1 MFYLMSVD
9 SIIGYILYEFLSI
22 PVSQLSYL
30 DDTQM
35 AYLVSISGLKMSNC
49 FLICSFQECI
59 FKIQTTTTTKGIF
72 SVTTATWWYINVHL
86 KQFFKK

>member
-1 MFYLMSVD
+1 MSID

-59 FKIQTTTTTKGIF
+59 FKIQTTTTKGIF

-86 KQFFKK
+86 KQFLKK

>member
-9 SIIGYILYEFLSI
+9 SITGYILYEFLSI

-59 FKIQTTTTTKGIF
+59 FKIQTTTTKGIF

-86 KQFFKK
+86 KQFLKK

>member
-1 MFYLMSVD
+1 MFYLMSID

-49 FLICSFQECI
+49 FLMCSFQECI
-59 FKIQTTTTTKGIF
+59 FKIQTTTKKGIF

-86 KQFFKK
+86 KQFLKK